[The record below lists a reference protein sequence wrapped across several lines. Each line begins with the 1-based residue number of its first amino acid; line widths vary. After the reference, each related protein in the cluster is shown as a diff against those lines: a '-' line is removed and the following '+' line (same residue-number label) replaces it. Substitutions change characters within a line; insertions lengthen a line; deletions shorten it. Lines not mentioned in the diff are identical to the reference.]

1 VPVPV
6 PLLVVDTSV
15 LYAVADG
22 SDNDHDACDELLGTF
37 AGDLVVPTPVVVE
50 SSWLICHC
58 LGAAAE
64 ASFLRSVT
72 SGELR
77 REDLTD
83 ADWDRSLAL
92 VEGYADLALG
102 LVDASIVATAER
114 LGVTSIATLNHRDFR
129 VVRPRHAQAFEL
141 LP

>member
-1 VPVPV
+1 MPA
-6 PLLVVDTSV
+6 PLLVVDTSA

-22 SDNDHDACDELLGTF
+22 SDDDHNACDELLGTF
-37 AGDLVVPTPVVVE
+37 AGELVVPTPLVVE
-50 SSWLICHC
+50 SSWLICDR

-72 SGELR
+72 TGELR

-83 ADWDRSLAL
+83 ADWERALAL

-102 LVDASIVATAER
+102 LVDASIVAVAER
-114 LGVTSIATLNHRDFR
+114 LGVGNIATLNHRDFR
-129 VVRPRHAQAFEL
+129 VVRPRHTEAFQL

>member
-1 VPVPV
+1 VPA

-22 SDNDHDACDELLGTF
+22 SDDDHGTCDELLATF
-37 AGDLVVPTPVVVE
+37 AGELVVPTPVVVE
-50 SSWLICHC
+50 SSWLICDR

-77 REDLTD
+77 REDLAD
-83 ADWDRSLAL
+83 GDWDRAVDL

-114 LGVTSIATLNHRDFR
+114 LGVTRIATLNHRDFR
-129 VVRPRHAQAFEL
+129 VVRPRHTEAFEL

>member
-1 VPVPV
+1 
-6 PLLVVDTSV
+6 VVDTSA

-22 SDNDHDACDELLGTF
+22 SDDDHNACDELLGTF
-37 AGDLVVPTPVVVE
+37 TGELVVPTPVVVE
-50 SSWLICHC
+50 SSWLICDR

-72 SGELR
+72 TGELR

-83 ADWDRSLAL
+83 ADWERALAL

-102 LVDASIVATAER
+102 LVDASIVAVAER
-114 LGVTSIATLNHRDFR
+114 LGVGNIATLNHRDFR
-129 VVRPRHAQAFEL
+129 VVRPRHTEAFQL